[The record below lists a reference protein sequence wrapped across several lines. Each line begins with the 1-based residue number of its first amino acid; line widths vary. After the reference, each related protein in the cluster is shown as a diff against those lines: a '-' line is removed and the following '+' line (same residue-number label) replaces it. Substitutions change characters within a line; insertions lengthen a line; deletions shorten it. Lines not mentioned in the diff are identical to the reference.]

1 MICLTQKAHRL
12 EKIRYTWHL
21 SFAYIPTGKLTWINF
36 LCKII
41 TLTLFIYL
49 TFKVLQFGKKKKSHK
64 MINLFDL
71 NIFNIR

>member
-49 TFKVLQFGKKKKSHK
+49 TFKVLQFGNKKK
-64 MINLFDL
+64 IP
-71 NIFNIR
+71 